1 MMNFNIRTLSV
12 FQNPKYAECIEA
24 CNHCANTCEYCA
36 SLCLR
41 EENVKIMLK
50 CIELCFYVQTFVDLL
65 QSICHVIVVMQNK
78 SVKPVQKYVRHVSKN
93 VKGIIWTI
101 VNNVHNYAM
110 NVQGFVE
117 MCYIIK

>member
-1 MMNFNIRTLSV
+1 MMSSNIRTSRV

-24 CNHCANTCEYCA
+24 CNHCANACEYCG

-41 EENVKIMLK
+41 EENIRIMLK

-93 VKGIIWTI
+93 VKDIIWTI

-110 NVQGFVE
+110 NVRRFVE
-117 MCYIIK
+117 ICNIIK

>member
-1 MMNFNIRTLSV
+1 MMSSNIGISRV

-24 CNHCANTCEYCA
+24 CNHCTNAGEYCA

-65 QSICHVIVVMQNK
+65 QSTCHVIVVMQNK
-78 SVKPVQKYVRHVSKN
+78 SVKPVQKYVRRVSKN
-93 VKGIIWTI
+93 VKGMI
-101 VNNVHNYAM
+101 
-110 NVQGFVE
+110 
-117 MCYIIK
+117 